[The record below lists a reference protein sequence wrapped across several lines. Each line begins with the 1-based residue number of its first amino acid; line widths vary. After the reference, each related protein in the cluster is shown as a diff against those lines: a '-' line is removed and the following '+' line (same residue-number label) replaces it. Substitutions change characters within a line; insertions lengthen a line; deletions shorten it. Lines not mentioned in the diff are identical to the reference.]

1 MEQEPV
7 AIVTGAG
14 GGLGAAMTAA
24 LADAGLRV
32 AAVDVNAAALSG
44 LERDKPGRAARIL
57 PLAADIRSPAAC
69 ADAVGRAVKRFGR
82 LDMLVNNAGVGLSSI
97 REDYY
102 VDNVMFWE
110 VPDERWDAIIDVNV
124 KGAFLMAK
132 AALPAL
138 REGGRGRI
146 VNVTTSMDTMIR
158 RGWTPYGPSK
168 AALEACS
175 AIWAK
180 DLEGTGV
187 TVNVLV
193 PGGPADTG
201 MVPPASA
208 PDRASLVP
216 PGVMKAPVRWLAS
229 RDSDG
234 FTGRRIVAA
243 RWDDAVPGA
252 EAARAA
258 SWPAAWPGVGAGA
271 IVSGTNPMAGASG
284 DARGAR
290 E

>member
-1 MEQEPV
+1 MEQEPA

-24 LADAGLRV
+24 LADAGLGV
-32 AAVDVNAAALSG
+32 AAVDVNEAALSG
-44 LERDKPGRAARIL
+44 LERDGSGRAARIL
-57 PLAADIRSPAAC
+57 PLAADIRSPSAC
-69 ADAVGRAVKRFGR
+69 ADVVGRTVKRFGR

-208 PDRASLVP
+208 PDRSALVP
-216 PGVMKAPVRWLAS
+216 PGVMKAPISWLAS
-229 RDSDG
+229 RASDG

-243 RWDDAVPGA
+243 RWDGALPGA

>member
-1 MEQEPV
+1 MDQETV

-24 LADAGLRV
+24 LADAGLGV
-32 AAVDVNAAALSG
+32 TAFDVNQAALSG
-44 LERDKPGRAARIL
+44 LGQEQPGRTAPIL
-57 PLAADIRSPAAC
+57 PVAGDIRSPAMC
-69 ADAVGRAVKRFGR
+69 ADVVKRTLDRFGR
-82 LDMLVNNAGVGLSSI
+82 IDMLVNNAGVGLSSI

-102 VDNVMFWE
+102 VDNIMFWE
-110 VPDERWDAIIDVNV
+110 VPDERWDALIDVNV

-132 AALPAL
+132 AVLPAM
-138 REGGRGRI
+138 RKRGWGRI

-180 DLEGTGV
+180 DLDGTGV

-201 MVPPASA
+201 MVPHASA
-208 PDRASLVP
+208 PDRSALVP
-216 PGVMKAPVRWLAS
+216 PAVMKTPVRWLAS

-243 RWDDAVPGA
+243 RWDDAFPGA
-252 EAARAA
+252 EAAQAA

-271 IVSGTNPMAGASG
+271 LVSETNPMAGASG
-284 DARGAR
+284 DMQGAR

>member
-1 MEQEPV
+1 MEQETV

-24 LADAGLRV
+24 LAEAGHLV
-32 AAVDVNAAALSG
+32 TAFDVNEAALSR
-44 LERDKPGRAARIL
+44 LGRESAGDAARIL
-57 PLAADIRSPAAC
+57 PVAGDIRSSEAC
-69 ADAVGRAVKRFGR
+69 AEAVGRTVDRFGR

-102 VDNVMFWE
+102 VDNIMFWE
-110 VPDERWDAIIDVNV
+110 VPDDRWDAIVDINV
-124 KGAFLMAK
+124 KGAFVMAK

-138 REGGRGRI
+138 RKGGWGRI

-175 AIWAK
+175 AIWAR

-208 PDRASLVP
+208 PDRKALVP
-216 PGVMKAPVRWLAS
+216 PGIMKAPVKWLAS

-243 RWDDAVPGA
+243 CWDGTLPGTA
-252 EAARAA
+252 AARNA
-258 SWPAAWPGVGAGA
+258 SWPAAWPGVGASA
-271 IVSGTNPMAGASG
+271 VVSESNPMAGTAADSPDDVG
-284 DARGAR
+284 
-290 E
+290 

>member
-1 MEQEPV
+1 MEQEPA

-24 LADAGLRV
+24 LAEAGFGV
-32 AAVDVNAAALSG
+32 AAVDVNEAALSG
-44 LERDKPGRAARIL
+44 LERAKPGHAARIL
-57 PLAADIRSPAAC
+57 RIAGDIRSASAC
-69 ADAVGRAVKRFGR
+69 ADAVARAVDRFGR

-208 PDRASLVP
+208 PDRGALVSP
-216 PGVMKAPVRWLAS
+216 TVMKAPVTWLAS

-243 RWDDAVPGA
+243 RWDDALPGA
-252 EAARAA
+252 DAARAA
-258 SWPAAWPGVGAGA
+258 SWPAAWPGVGARA
-271 IVSGTNPMAGASG
+271 VVSGSNPMAGAAG

>member
-1 MEQEPV
+1 MDQEMV

-32 AAVDVNAAALSG
+32 TAFDVNQAALSG
-44 LERDKPGRAARIL
+44 FGQEEPGRAAPIL
-57 PLAADIRSPAAC
+57 PVAGDIRSPAMC
-69 ADAVGRAVKRFGR
+69 ADVVKRTLDKFGR
-82 LDMLVNNAGVGLSSI
+82 VDMLVNNAGVGLSSI

-102 VDNVMFWE
+102 VDNIMFWE
-110 VPDERWDAIIDVNV
+110 VPDERWDALIDVNV

-132 AALPAL
+132 AVLPAM
-138 REGGRGRI
+138 RKSGWGRI

-180 DLEGTGV
+180 DLDGTGV

-208 PDRASLVP
+208 PDRSALVP
-216 PGVMKAPVRWLAS
+216 PAVMKTPVRWLAS

-243 RWDDAVPGA
+243 RWDDALPGA

-284 DARGAR
+284 DTRGAR